1 VTKLTAILVLTVA
14 GSVAA
19 RADFSYT
26 MTMKTAGGM
35 TAVPGGSSDHV
46 FIKGDKLRID
56 HGNTATILDLST
68 QTSIQINNTQK
79 TYSVAPFG
87 QFAAGAGQVD
97 VDMKIDVQE
106 TGQHKTI
113 GGYNCHEVIMTM
125 DVDSPQMQQM
135 GGAKMHMTM
144 DFWVSPDVPG
154 YQEMRALYQRM
165 ASGPGW
171 AALTHGGGQGMQKAM
186 ADIQKKMA
194 GINGVPVLQVM
205 KMSMPG
211 NSPQAAQM
219 QAGMAQARARL
230 EAMKAQGGEQAKAAE
245 RALAAMGGGSGG
257 NLMEMNIESSGFS
270 TATIPASE
278 FAPPAE
284 YRKTG
289 N

>member
-1 VTKLTAILVLTVA
+1 VTKLTAILVLAVA

-26 MTMKTAGGM
+26 MTMKNAGGM
-35 TAVPGGSSDHV
+35 MPAAGGSSDHE
-46 FIKGDKLRID
+46 FLKGDKLRLD
-56 HGNTATILDLST
+56 HGNTSSILDLSA
-68 QTSIQINNTQK
+68 QTVTHINHTQK
-79 TYSVAPFG
+79 TYSVSPFG

-106 TGQHKTI
+106 TGQHKAI
-113 GGYNCHEVIMTM
+113 GGYNCREIVMTM
-125 DVDSPQMQQM
+125 DVDSPQMQQA

-154 YQEMRALYQRM
+154 YQEMRAFYQRM
-165 ASGPGW
+165 ATGPGW
-171 AALTHGGGQGMQKAM
+171 AALTHGAGQGMQKAM
-186 ADIQKKMA
+186 AEIQKKMA
-194 GINGVPVLQVM
+194 GMNGVPVLQVM

-211 NSPQAAQM
+211 NSAQAAQ
-219 QAGMAQARARL
+219 MAQARARL

-270 TATIPASE
+270 TATVSASE

-284 YRKTG
+284 YRKTS